1 MAEKSCNCAG
11 CECTS
16 THGEG
21 VEVKGQWFCCVPCS
35 LDHLDSQPCAM
46 EGCGCGNTGVKTRH
60 EDRGHSKLDNAVDE
74 TFPASDPISP

>member
-1 MAEKSCNCAG
+1 MAEKNCNCAG
-11 CECTS
+11 CDCTS
-16 THGEG
+16 AQGEG

-46 EGCGCGNTGVKTRH
+46 DGCQCGTTGVKTREQGKSH
-60 EDRGHSKLDNAVDE
+60 NKLDHAVDE